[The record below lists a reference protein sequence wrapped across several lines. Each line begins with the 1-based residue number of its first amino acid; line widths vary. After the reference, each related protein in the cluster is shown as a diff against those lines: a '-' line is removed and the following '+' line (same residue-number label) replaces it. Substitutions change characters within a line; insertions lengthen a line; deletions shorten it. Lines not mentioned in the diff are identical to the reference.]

1 MSRSW
6 KRDSMHQ
13 MENLY
18 SSAIALLNSRRRG
31 SRPSLTSPL
40 GGSNVS
46 GQDSMPNLNGA
57 PSFKGTP
64 SLTGVRE
71 WLQELGHSDDDVNG
85 LNVIHVSG
93 TKGKGSTC
101 AFINSF
107 LRAHG
112 ERTGFPRKIGLYTS
126 PHLKYVQERI
136 QIDSRPISEI
146 VFANYAFEVWHGL
159 SGKIS
164 PGPRYLQ
171 LLFLISVHAFI
182 REGVDVAIYETH
194 NGGEYDATNVIQKPV
209 VTGVTTIGMDHVEQL
224 GPSIENIAWHK
235 AGIFKHGS
243 PALST
248 LQEPAAAKVL
258 QQRAHQ
264 KDVALQFIGVNPTLP
279 HNALALKPA
288 VQRTNCSLA
297 IALAS
302 TFLKVKAPQ
311 DCILTPQEIFQG
323 IEQFSWP
330 GRFHRIVDGS
340 HQWFLDGAHN
350 ELSIQKAA
358 QWFVET
364 TLEGQGYLIMSDP
377 NNVELKANVSSTTP
391 PCTRVLIFSHIS
403 ERDGAALLKGVAEAL
418 HRGGLQIQHVILSTY
433 EERQDGAVSMD
444 HCSKAPEQ
452 PFSPDLQK
460 DYIDAYRSIDPGARI
475 SIEPTIEGALNLA
488 REIGSRDN
496 GMQALVTGS
505 LYLIGGALRLLE
517 KNTKEMPCNSYT

>member
-1 MSRSW
+1 
-6 KRDSMHQ
+6 
-13 MENLY
+13 MEEFY
-18 SSAIALLNSRRRG
+18 SSAIALLNSRRRKA
-31 SRPSLTSPL
+31 RPGLVGPP
-40 GGSNVS
+40 GGSNIL
-46 GQDSMPNLNGA
+46 GLDSMPSLNGT
-57 PSFKGTP
+57 PSLKGTP
-64 SLTGVRE
+64 SLMGVRE
-71 WLQELGHSDDDVNG
+71 WLQELGHSDDDVDR

-107 LRAHG
+107 LKAHG

-126 PHLKYVQERI
+126 PHLKFVQERI

-146 VFANYAFEVWHGL
+146 LFAKYVFEVWHGL

-171 LLFLISVHAFI
+171 LLLLISVHAFI

-224 GPSIENIAWHK
+224 GPLIENIAWHK

-243 PALST
+243 PAFST
-248 LQEPAAAKVL
+248 FQEPAAATVL
-258 QQRAHQ
+258 QQRANE
-264 KDVALQFIGVNPTLP
+264 KNVALQFIGVNPTLP
-279 HNALALKPA
+279 HNALALKPE

-311 DCILTPQEIFQG
+311 DYCILASQDILQG

-330 GRFHRIVDGS
+330 GRFHHIVDGN

-364 TLEGQGYLIMSDP
+364 TLERQGYLVMSDP
-377 NNVELKANVSSTTP
+377 NNVELEADVSSTSP

-403 ERDGAALLKGVAEAL
+403 ERDGAALLKGVAETL

-444 HCSKAPEQ
+444 PCSKTPEQ
-452 PFSPDLQK
+452 PFSLDLQK
-460 DYIDAYRSIDPGARI
+460 DYIEAYRSIDPDARI

-496 GMQALVTGS
+496 GMQTLVTGS

-517 KNTKEMPCNSYT
+517 KNTEEMPYNIST